1 MNNYIDC
8 IFLDIDGTINN
19 MEFDRGAQSFTILP
33 ECVKQLNRI
42 LEDTQAYIVL
52 ISSWRYLI
60 LMKDMTL
67 KGFEVLLRS
76 HGIACPDR
84 LIGNTTFDIKSIY
97 ERPAQVYQWLND
109 KKFPVRNHVVLDDNA
124 KQNWEKY
131 GLKNVLINNTTG
143 LAQDTANKAILI
155 LRGMV

>member
-1 MNNYIDC
+1 M
-8 IFLDIDGTINN
+8 
-19 MEFDRGAQSFTILP
+19 
-33 ECVKQLNRI
+33 
-42 LEDTQAYIVL
+42 
-52 ISSWRYLI
+52 
-60 LMKDMTL
+60 
-67 KGFEVLLRS
+67 
-76 HGIACPDR
+76 
-84 LIGNTTFDIKSIY
+84 
-97 ERPAQVYQWLND
+97 YQWLND